1 MNADAADIV
10 RALVELSGTVPHGE
24 ALLRDVRDQLSK
36 HVQGSEE
43 TLTVTLVTPTGQEP
57 DLAASIRSLLEKK
70 SGRPVEIRERKNAA
84 LLGGAVL
91 QIGDQQI
98 DLSIRG
104 SLNTLEMKLRGSSL
118 VS

>member
-1 MNADAADIV
+1 
-10 RALVELSGTVPHGE
+10 
-24 ALLRDVRDQLSK
+24 
-36 HVQGSEE
+36 
-43 TLTVTLVTPTGQEP
+43 
-57 DLAASIRSLLEKK
+57 
-70 SGRPVEIRERKNAA
+70 ERKNAA